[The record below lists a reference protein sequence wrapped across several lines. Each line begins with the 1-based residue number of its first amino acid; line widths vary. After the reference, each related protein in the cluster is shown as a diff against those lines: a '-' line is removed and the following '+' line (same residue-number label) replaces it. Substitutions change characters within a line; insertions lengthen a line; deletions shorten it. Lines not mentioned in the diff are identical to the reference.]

1 MKKITVALLLFVSLA
16 GCKKTLEEKARDIV
30 LDAMTSGTWEI
41 TKFTV
46 NGNNITSDFAGY
58 SFQYHKNETV
68 DAIKNGSIQST
79 GSWSGDAANMRISA
93 NFTNVSEPLLL
104 INGQW
109 SITNNS
115 WTFVE
120 ASQTVGSQVKTLR
133 LDKL

>member
-46 NGNNITSDFAGY
+46 NGTNITSDFAGF

>member
-1 MKKITVALLLFVSLA
+1 MLVSLA
-16 GCKKTLEEKARDIV
+16 SCKKTLEEKARDIV
-30 LDAMTSGTWEI
+30 LDAMTSGTWHI

-46 NGNNITSDFAGY
+46 DGTNITSDFTGY

-68 DAIKNGSIQST
+68 DAIKNGGIQST

-104 INGQW
+104 INGSW

>member
-1 MKKITVALLLFVSLA
+1 MKKFTIALLLFVSLA
-16 GCKKTLEEKARDIV
+16 SCKKTLEEKARDIV
-30 LDAMTSGTWEI
+30 LDAMTSGIWEI

-46 NGNNITSDFAGY
+46 DGTNITNDFAGY

-68 DAIKNGSIQST
+68 DAIKNGSIQTT

>member
-120 ASQTVGSQVKTLR
+120 ASQTIGSQVKTLR

>member
-46 NGNNITSDFAGY
+46 NGTNITSDFAGY

-120 ASQTVGSQVKTLR
+120 ASQTIGSQVKTLR

>member
-1 MKKITVALLLFVSLA
+1 MKKFTIALLLFVSLA
-16 GCKKTLEEKARDIV
+16 SCKKTLEEKARDIV
-30 LDAMTSGTWEI
+30 LDAMTSGKWEI

-46 NGNNITSDFAGY
+46 DGNNITSDFAGY

-68 DAIKNGSIQST
+68 DAIKDGSVQST

-120 ASQTVGSQVKTLR
+120 ASQTIGSQVKTLR

>member
-1 MKKITVALLLFVSLA
+1 MKNFTILLIMLVSLA
-16 GCKKTLEEKARDIV
+16 SCKKTLEEKARDIV
-30 LDAMTSGTWEI
+30 LDAMTSGTWHI

-46 NGNNITSDFAGY
+46 DGTNITSDFTGY

-68 DAIKNGSIQST
+68 DAIKNGGIQST

-104 INGQW
+104 INGSW